1 MKDFASESAGP
12 PLFPHGVEIIVSA
25 LIFNKS
31 GQILLIKQLK
41 WGDMWTLPGGHLR
54 VGETLA
60 DGAKREGEEET
71 GLALIP
77 MGLLK
82 WGEIIDQESLA
93 RPVHFIYFDFC
104 FETRSSHLEPDHSE
118 VHEAMWISPEDA
130 LKRKLSPAYRE
141 TVKAYNEIVGQP
153 ELIATLDERAKI
165 RSVCGYRH
173 DLSEET
179 GSWISGA
186 D

>member
-93 RPVHFIYFDFC
+93 RPVHFIY
-104 FETRSSHLEPDHSE
+104 
-118 VHEAMWISPEDA
+118 
-130 LKRKLSPAYRE
+130 
-141 TVKAYNEIVGQP
+141 
-153 ELIATLDERAKI
+153 
-165 RSVCGYRH
+165 
-173 DLSEET
+173 
-179 GSWISGA
+179 
-186 D
+186 